1 MYECSVCQSEVK
13 VDHINPP
20 IKSCGCDG
28 TIYVSL
34 KGAANGTSSLNA
46 SATNNNLS
54 EQSQLLVKAVLYALT
69 VQDFV
74 KDGKQSVFVNDQV
87 VVDEATGKKYNFN
100 ITGAEL

>member
-1 MYECSVCQSEVK
+1 MYECSVCQAEVQ

-20 IKSCGCDG
+20 VKSCGCDG

-34 KGAANGTSSLNA
+34 KGSAHGTSSMSANA
-46 SATNNNLS
+46 ANNNLS
-54 EQSQLLVKAVLYALT
+54 EQSQLLVKTVLYALT

-87 VVDEATGKKYNFN
+87 VVDEATGKKYSFT
-100 ITGAEL
+100 IKGVEL